1 MKEKLESLIRDAV
14 QNVFELY
21 EDPEYAADSAVAW
34 VMTGIAKEI
43 EEMEKKKMEQ
53 KKGMSRKTY
62 IEIYDLIDDR
72 ANEAMR
78 EVESACDRMVE
89 FDTDPGT
96 VAGVKLVGTIKENR
110 RKYNEMRALLERF
123 EKEVEE
129 PEM

>member
-62 IEIYDLIDDR
+62 IEIYDLIDDL
-72 ANEAMR
+72 ANEAMK
-78 EVESACDRMVE
+78 EVEAACDRMVE

-96 VAGVKLVGTIKENR
+96 VAGVKLVGIIKENR